1 MTGPLIL
8 VVDDVTENRALARA
22 TCEDEGFRVIEATDG
37 ATGIAAFEQSR
48 PTAIIM
54 DVRMPGIDGLE
65 ACRRIR
71 ALPGGH
77 DVAIV
82 FATAQ
87 RELETFEH
95 AITAGGDDFLTKPLR
110 PDELVSRLQSAMR
123 SRRLVGERRGLYDDL
138 RQQRDQLQRVQYQ
151 KEELAAYV
159 VHDLKNPVSSID
171 LQAQRVLRD
180 PLASERSRD
189 AATAIRSET
198 RTLMRML
205 TNLLDVSKADDGK
218 LTVTRTDVDL
228 TALLGAV
235 VDELGNVAAAAE
247 LRLATIVDVA
257 SARIDAGLVQ
267 RVIANLVVNAI
278 RHAPAGTEVA
288 IALAPR
294 GTSLELR
301 VRDHGAG
308 IHPDRQA
315 SVFDRFVTGESAA
328 GHHRGLGLAFC
339 KLAVEAHGGTI
350 WIEDAGPGAVFCATL
365 LDAVAP

>member
-8 VVDDVTENRALARA
+8 VVDDVAENRALARA

-37 ATGIAAFEQSR
+37 ATGILAFEQSR
-48 PTAIIM
+48 PTAIVM

-71 ALPGGH
+71 TLPGGQ

-95 AITAGGDDFLTKPLR
+95 AIAAGGDEFLTKPLR
-110 PDELVSRLQSAMR
+110 PDELVSRLQSAMH
-123 SRRLVGERRGLYDDL
+123 SRHLVGERRGLYDDL
-138 RQQRDQLQRVQYQ
+138 KQQRDQLLRVQYQ
-151 KEELAAYV
+151 KEQLAAYV

-180 PLASERSRD
+180 PLASARSRD

-205 TNLLDVSKADDGK
+205 TNLLDVSKADDGE
-218 LTVTRTDVDL
+218 LTVNRTDANL
-228 TALLGAV
+228 AALVSGV
-235 VDELGNVAAAAE
+235 VDELQNAASDAE
-247 LRLATIVDVA
+247 VRIVTIVDVA
-257 SARIDAGLVQ
+257 RASIDIDLVQ
-267 RVIANLVVNAI
+267 RVIANLADNAL
-278 RHAPAGTEVA
+278 RHAPAGSEVT
-288 IALAPR
+288 IALALR
-294 GTSLELR
+294 GTALELR
-301 VRDHGAG
+301 VRDRGQG
-308 IHPDRQA
+308 IAPDRRA
-315 SVFDRFVTGESAA
+315 GVFDRFVTTERAQ

-339 KLAVEAHGGTI
+339 KLAVEAHGGEI
-350 WIEDAGPGAVFCATL
+350 SIEDAGPGAVFCATL
-365 LDAVAP
+365 PQPVVA